1 MSRRDY
7 YHHKVDI
14 QIEKGKVYDCSWFG
28 EYMDGYSA
36 RFRAVMRKGELVLQR
51 VGCYEIRK
59 PDFFYCIQL
68 SDNQE
73 PHLSYSERLSQYE
86 D

>member
-1 MSRRDY
+1 MRRDY

-14 QIEKGKVYDCSWFG
+14 KIEKGKVYDCSWFG
-28 EYMDGYSA
+28 SGMGGCSA

-59 PDFFYCIQL
+59 PDYFYCIQL

-73 PHLSYSERLSQYE
+73 PHLGYGEWLSQFE

>member
-1 MSRRDY
+1 MSRDY

-28 EYMDGYSA
+28 PGMGGCSA
-36 RFRAVMRKGELVLQR
+36 RFRAVMRKGELVLQE
-51 VGCYEIRK
+51 VGCSVIRK
-59 PDFFYCIQL
+59 PDYFYYICL